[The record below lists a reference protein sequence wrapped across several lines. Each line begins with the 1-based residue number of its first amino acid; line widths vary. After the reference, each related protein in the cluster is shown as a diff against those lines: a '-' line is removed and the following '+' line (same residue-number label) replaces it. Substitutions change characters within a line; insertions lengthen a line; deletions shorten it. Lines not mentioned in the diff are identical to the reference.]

1 MISDMLQL
9 ISLVASPVVPPLV
22 AYLVLFIL
30 AVSVK
35 HGFTKE

>member
-9 ISLVASPVVPPLV
+9 ISLVASPILPHLF
-22 AYLVLFIL
+22 AYLLLVLL